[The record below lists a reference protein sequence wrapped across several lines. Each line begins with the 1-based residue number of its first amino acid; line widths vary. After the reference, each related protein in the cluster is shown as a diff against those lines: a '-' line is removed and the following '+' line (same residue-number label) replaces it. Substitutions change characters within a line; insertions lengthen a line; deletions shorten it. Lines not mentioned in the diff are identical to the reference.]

1 MKSKKQIVRFPIFI
15 CCFAVLI
22 IVFLV
27 SLIAGAQE
35 SKEKLQKS
43 KKQLEEEIRY
53 TNTLL
58 DQTRKSKENSLNKIV
73 ILSKQIEKRQSLIE
87 TISTEVDQIQVQADL
102 QNQQIGKLSE
112 EIKKMKDEYA
122 RMIYYAYKNL
132 NSYNRLLFIFSA
144 KDFNQAYQRLVYY
157 QQYSA
162 YRRTQAELI
171 RSAQMELT
179 SRHRILENTKRD
191 KMTLVLSKEQEKE
204 RLTREKEDK
213 DKSVAEL
220 SQKEQKLRASLNEKK
235 QSAEKLQKEIERQI
249 AAEIRAST
257 DRAKKVD
264 KKDHN
269 ARMETTKTEIMLS
282 PVEMELSSSFAANKG
297 RLPWPSE
304 RGIITGTFGEHPH
317 PVLKYVKVKN
327 NGVDIST
334 EKNSSVRAVFKGKV
348 SRVMSFQNFNKVIII
363 RHGEYLTVY
372 SNLEEVS
379 VKDGQEVG
387 TKQIIGKVHT
397 NPDDA
402 KTELHFEL
410 WLGKSI
416 QNPQDWLLNAK

>member
-1 MKSKKQIVRFPIFI
+1 MGSKKQILRIIFSLRY
-15 CCFAVLI
+15 FAVLFI
-22 IVFLV
+22 FMIPGIL
-27 SLIAGAQE
+27 SIAQE

-43 KKQLEEEIRY
+43 KKQLEEEIKY

-58 DQTRKSKENSLNKIV
+58 EQTQKNKQSSLNKLV
-73 ILSKQIEKRQSLIE
+73 ILSKQIDKRQSLIE
-87 TISTEVDQIQVQADL
+87 TITSEVDQIQSQVDQ
-102 QNQQIGKLSE
+102 QSQQIGKLSG
-112 EIKKMKDEYA
+112 EIKKMKEEYA

-144 KDFNQAYQRLVYY
+144 QDFNQAYRRLIYY

-171 RSAQMELT
+171 RAAQMDMT
-179 SRHRILENTKRD
+179 SKQRVLEDTKRS
-191 KMTLVLSKEQEKE
+191 KMVLVLTKEQEKA
-204 RLTREKEDK
+204 RLTQEKEDK
-213 DKSVAEL
+213 DKSVKEL
-220 SQKEQKLRASLNEKK
+220 SRKEQKLRATLNEKK
-235 QSAEKLQKEIERQI
+235 ITAEKLQKEIERQI

-257 DRAKKVD
+257 DRAKKTD
-264 KKDHN
+264 KKDRST
-269 ARMETTKTEIMLS
+269 RMETTRSEIMLS
-282 PVEMELSSSFAANKG
+282 PVEMELSNSFAANKG

-327 NGVDIST
+327 NGIDIST
-334 EKNSSVRAVFKGKV
+334 EKNSLIRTVFKGKV
-348 SRVMSFQNFNKVIII
+348 SRVMSFQNLNKVVII

-387 TKQIIGKVHT
+387 TKQIIGRVHT
-397 NPDDA
+397 NAEDE
-402 KTELHFEL
+402 KTEVHFEL
-410 WLGKSI
+410 WLGKAI
-416 QNPQDWLLNAK
+416 QNPQEWLLGAY

>member
-191 KMTLVLSKEQEKE
+191 KMTLVLSKEQEKVCSGPCLLYNS
-204 RLTREKEDK
+204 RT
-213 DKSVAEL
+213 
-220 SQKEQKLRASLNEKK
+220 N
-235 QSAEKLQKEIERQI
+235 SAYPVI
-249 AAEIRAST
+249 
-257 DRAKKVD
+257 
-264 KKDHN
+264 
-269 ARMETTKTEIMLS
+269 KTH
-282 PVEMELSSSFAANKG
+282 
-297 RLPWPSE
+297 
-304 RGIITGTFGEHPH
+304 T
-317 PVLKYVKVKN
+317 LKN
-327 NGVDIST
+327 C
-334 EKNSSVRAVFKGKV
+334 
-348 SRVMSFQNFNKVIII
+348 
-363 RHGEYLTVY
+363 
-372 SNLEEVS
+372 
-379 VKDGQEVG
+379 
-387 TKQIIGKVHT
+387 
-397 NPDDA
+397 
-402 KTELHFEL
+402 
-410 WLGKSI
+410 
-416 QNPQDWLLNAK
+416 